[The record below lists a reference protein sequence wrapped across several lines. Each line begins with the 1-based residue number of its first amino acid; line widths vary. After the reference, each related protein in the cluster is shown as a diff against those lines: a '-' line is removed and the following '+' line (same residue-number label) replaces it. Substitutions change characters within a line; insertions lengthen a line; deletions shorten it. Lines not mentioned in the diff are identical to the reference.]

1 MEYIVKKIDVQKDY
15 VNIKAIDSNSCS
27 YSFKIHA
34 VAFANY
40 YFRVDSIVN
49 EVDFNNLL
57 NESKYY
63 FIKDQVISKLKVKD
77 YSKYEIKELIKDKLN
92 DDELNRLINDL
103 ERNNYINDYNYIKRI
118 FNESESKLKGKLYI
132 ESKLKGKELDENIIK
147 AFFEHYNEE
156 ELANKLSN
164 REYKKLENK
173 HPKNT
178 IINKISYK
186 LNYNGFSEYVIND
199 VISSLEHI
207 KSSDNTLL
215 IEKDYLKLVKKYQNK
230 YKDKEL
236 ERKVIE
242 SLLLKGYN
250 YKSVKEYIG
259 GIPHD

>member
-15 VNIKAIDSNSCS
+15 VNIKLIDSNSCS

-40 YFRVDSIVN
+40 YLRVDSIVS
-49 EVDFNNLL
+49 EEDFNNLL

-63 FIKDQVISKLKVKD
+63 YIKDQVISKLKVKD
-77 YSKYEIKELIKDKLN
+77 YSKYEIKELFKDKLN

-103 ERNNYINDYNYIKRI
+103 EKNNYINDYNYIKRI
-118 FNESESKLKGKLYI
+118 FNEGESKLKGKLYI
-132 ESKLKGKELDENIIK
+132 EAKLKDKELDENIIN

-164 REYKKLENK
+164 KEYKKLENK
-173 HPKNT
+173 HPKNV
-178 IINKISYK
+178 IINKISMK
-186 LNYNGFSEYVIND
+186 LNYNGFSEHVINEI
-199 VISSLEHI
+199 VASLEYI
-207 KSSDNTLL
+207 KSSNNISLL
-215 IEKDYLKLVKKYQNK
+215 EKDYLKLVKKYQNK

-242 SLLLKGYN
+242 SLLLKG
-250 YKSVKEYIG
+250 
-259 GIPHD
+259 P

>member
-15 VNIKAIDSNSCS
+15 VNIKLIDSNSCS

-40 YFRVDSIVN
+40 YLRVDSIVS
-49 EVDFNNLL
+49 EEDFNNLL

-63 FIKDQVISKLKVKD
+63 YIKDQVISKLKVKD
-77 YSKYEIKELIKDKLN
+77 YSKYEIKELFKDKLN
-92 DDELNRLINDL
+92 DDELNRLIYDL
-103 ERNNYINDYNYIKRI
+103 EKNNYINDYNYIKRI
-118 FNESESKLKGKLYI
+118 FNEGESKLKGKLYI
-132 ESKLKGKELDENIIK
+132 ESKLKGKELDENIIN

-164 REYKKLENK
+164 KEYKKLENK
-173 HPKNT
+173 HPKNV
-178 IINKISYK
+178 IINKILMK
-186 LNYNGFSEYVIND
+186 LNYNGFSEYVTNEI
-199 VISSLEHI
+199 VASLEHI
-207 KSSDNTLL
+207 KSSNNISLL
-215 IEKDYLKLVKKYQNK
+215 EKDYLKLVKKYQNK

-259 GIPHD
+259 GMPHD